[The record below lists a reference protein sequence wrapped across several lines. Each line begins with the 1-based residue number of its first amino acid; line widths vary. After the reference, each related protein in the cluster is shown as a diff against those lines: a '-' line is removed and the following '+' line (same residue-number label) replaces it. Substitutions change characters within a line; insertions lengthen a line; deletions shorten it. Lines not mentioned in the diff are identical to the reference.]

1 MNDEQQWHSG
11 LQALECQPDDQQLQ
25 QLKDYLQLLQR
36 WNKVYNLTA
45 VRDPND
51 MLPLHIFDSL
61 AILPHITA
69 KRCLDVGSGGG
80 LPGIPMAIM
89 NPDQHVTMLDTN
101 GKKTRFIQQAI
112 ISLKL
117 RNADVVQAR
126 IGDWQAEQA
135 YDGIVSRAFSS
146 LKAFVEAS
154 SDKLD
159 KAGCFYAM
167 KGQIPE
173 AEMLELSEAYKV
185 EEIIS
190 LNVPSLAAQR
200 HLLKI
205 RLSTT

>member
-1 MNDEQQWHSG
+1 MNDEQQWQSG
-11 LQALECQPDDQQLQ
+11 LQALNCQPSEQQLQ

-45 VRDPND
+45 VRDPQD

-61 AILPHITA
+61 AILPNISA

-117 RNADVVQAR
+117 KNADVVQAR
-126 IGDWQAEQA
+126 IGEWQTEEA

-146 LKAFVEAS
+146 LKAFVETSA
-154 SDKLD
+154 DKLE
-159 KAGCFYAM
+159 KGGCFYAM
-167 KGQIPE
+167 KGQVPQ
-173 AEMLELSEAYKV
+173 AEIDELSDDYQV
-185 EEIIS
+185 EEIIP
-190 LNVPSLAAQR
+190 LNVPSLSAQR

-205 RLSTT
+205 RLIKA